1 MQMIFTSAF
10 WAVVIVLSIVAVSF
24 FISERG
30 LKLNSSA
37 LLRQFWQALLAWGR
51 SWWSGVQSQVKAARQ
66 SLQTRLQPMPQT
78 PAKKSPWRFVRLNAL
93 SPREK
98 VRYFYLSTLKRAEK
112 GGVPRQE
119 SETPSEFANDL
130 KLNWPDTSPEIEDLT
145 EAFLRARYSRQP
157 IPETDIPPIKAK
169 WERLK
174 ASIRRKTQASAS
186 AQETP
191 LND

>member
-1 MQMIFTSAF
+1 
-10 WAVVIVLSIVAVSF
+10 
-24 FISERG
+24 
-30 LKLNSSA
+30 
-37 LLRQFWQALLAWGR
+37 
-51 SWWSGVQSQVKAARQ
+51 
-66 SLQTRLQPMPQT
+66 MPKT
-78 PAKKSPWRFVRLNAL
+78 PTAKPPWRFVRLNAL

-130 KLNWPDTSPEIEDLT
+130 RLNWPDTSPEIEDLT
-145 EAFLRARYSRQP
+145 EAFLVARYSRQP
-157 IPETDIPPIKAK
+157 IAETDIPPIKAK

-174 ASIRRKTQASAS
+174 SIIRRKTQAATS